1 MSMLEPSAR
10 AIGHLRAELHW
21 VRSVLELR
29 LRQLQRSGRLPSAD
43 ERFPGTSI
51 SPREIDARLSPGP
64 APSAQAHDA
73 REAEATERVRGA
85 LQARETLESEDAAA
99 EQLPL
104 RQLRRA
110 FSLDDDEYFLLL
122 LSLGPE
128 FDPTL
133 PRLCGFLQ
141 NHFERQYPTLALVA
155 DCLSSPEHAADLRH
169 LLDPAG
175 TLRASRLLRIDE
187 GRPNAPL
194 MSQAIVAEPRIVRFV
209 EGHTALDPALAACCT
224 LERTEALAPPI
235 LEAETAEIYER
246 LQAGATSAIGSPW
259 DLPVYVFRGPDGA
272 GKRRFAA
279 GIASALGMR
288 LLAVDLV
295 TLRSLHPSLG
305 DGLRSALREGRL
317 QQAVVH
323 LHGWEQLIG
332 VAPIPA
338 EGQMPDPALAPE
350 LVVGRTLAQAVE
362 THPGVVCLGVSK
374 RDVPLPRLPRRIE
387 TVDIPVPSGAIAAR
401 MWERMLP
408 AARRGEGASPASL
421 AECYDLT
428 PGQIAA
434 AVVEAE
440 QRAAAAADGRPP
452 RITGPLLRVV
462 VRDQIRTRL
471 GDVATLI
478 EPAWRWDDLV
488 VSRDVS
494 VQLLEFINRHRYR
507 GRVLDD
513 WGLGRRFG
521 HRIGLSALFEGPSGT
536 GKTMTASL
544 VAQELGLNLYQIELS
559 KVVSRWLGET
569 EKMLGRIFDE
579 AERGR
584 VMLLF
589 DEADSLFSKRTSVQS
604 SNDRYANLE
613 VNYLLQ
619 RVEHFTGV
627 AVLTT
632 NFPES
637 LDDAFKRRLSVRVT
651 FPRPLAAER
660 ERLWSTMLSEPRL
673 PRSPDVDV
681 AALAR
686 NFELSGGLIR
696 NAVLR
701 AAFMAASRE
710 RPLDQSLLSLAA
722 RIEMREQGLLVQGS
736 PHEDLASLVGPNGPF
751 IAPVADVEPA
761 APVNLRR
768 ATSPRKPG

>member
-1 MSMLEPSAR
+1 MLEPSAR
-10 AIGHLRAELHW
+10 AIGHLRAELRW

-29 LRQLQRSGRLPSAD
+29 LRQLQRVGRLPSD
-43 ERFPGTSI
+43 GERFPGTSI
-51 SPREIDARLSPGP
+51 SPREIDARLGSATDSGLARPGTP
-64 APSAQAHDA
+64 EAEAAERVREALRA
-73 REAEATERVRGA
+73 REAIEAA
-85 LQARETLESEDAAA
+85 DPAF

-104 RQLRRA
+104 QQIRRA

-133 PRLCGFLQ
+133 PRLCAFLQ

-155 DCLSSPEHAADLRH
+155 DCLSSPDQAADLRH

-175 TLRASRLLRIDE
+175 TLRASGLLRIDE
-187 GRPNAPL
+187 GRPTTPL
-194 MSQAIVAEPRIVRFV
+194 MSQAILAEPRIVRFV
-209 EGHTALDPALAACCT
+209 EGQTALDPALTPCCT

-235 LEAETAEIYER
+235 LDAETEATYER
-246 LQAGATSAIGSPW
+246 MVASATAAVGCPW
-259 DLPVYVFRGPDGA
+259 DLPVYMLRGPDGV

-279 GIASALGMR
+279 GIAAGLGMR

-295 TLRSLHPSLG
+295 AMRGLYSTVG
-305 DGLRSALREGRL
+305 DGLRVVLREGRL

-323 LHGWEQLIG
+323 LHGWEQLID

-338 EGQMPDPALAPE
+338 EGQVPDPSLAPE
-350 LVVGRTLAQAVE
+350 LVIGRTLALAVE
-362 THPGVVCLGVSK
+362 THPGVVCLGVAK
-374 RDVPLPRLPRRIE
+374 RDAPAPRLPRRIE
-387 TVDIPVPSGAIAAR
+387 TIDIPVPTAR
-401 MWERMLP
+401 EATRLWDRMLP
-408 AARRGEGASPASL
+408 AARRGDDAGSATL
-421 AECYDLT
+421 AEAYDLT
-428 PGQIAA
+428 PGQILA
-434 AVVEAE
+434 AVREAE
-440 QRAAAAADGRPP
+440 QRVAASAVGRPP
-452 RITGPLLRVV
+452 RLSGGLLRVV

-507 GRVLDD
+507 SRVLDE

-660 ERLWSTMLSEPRL
+660 ERLWQTMLSEPRL
-673 PRSPDVDV
+673 PRAADVDV

-686 NFELSGGLIR
+686 TFELSGGLIR

-736 PHEDLASLVGPNGPF
+736 PHDDLAALVGPEGPF
-751 IAPVADVEPA
+751 LAAADDA
-761 APVNLRR
+761 APAKRPK
-768 ATSPRKPG
+768 SPRRPG